1 MSGIGLRVEYAI
13 QICGENEGE
22 SPGAVRIFEAR
33 ESVRV
38 SLALKFADVAQMVE
52 RSPSKQ
58 DVAGSNPVFRSTFAM
73 HVISRRVSFEGNG
86 HLS

>member
-1 MSGIGLRVEYAI
+1 MRAQEL
-13 QICGENEGE
+13 
-22 SPGAVRIFEAR
+22 VRIFEAR

-38 SLALKFADVAQMVE
+38 SLALKLADVAQLVE
-52 RSPSKQ
+52 RLPSKQ

-73 HVISRRVSFEGNG
+73 HVISLARQPQGNG